1 MRGLFITFEGID
13 GSGKTTQINHFEKYL
28 ADNGIDYIKTREPG
42 GSRGA
47 EEIRSLL
54 VKGKTS
60 RWSPETEILLFFA
73 SRRDHTEKTITPA
86 LEAGKIVICDR
97 FTDSSRIYQG
107 FARSGAVSKVDELH
121 KMMIGLEPDLTFILD
136 IEPRLALKRGLARKS
151 GEDRFEDFGEEFQK
165 KARKGFLNLYKEFPI
180 RCKLINADRE
190 PSKISKD
197 IINQYKNLAQAEI

>member
-1 MRGLFITFEGID
+1 MKGLFITFEGID
-13 GSGKTTQINHFEKYL
+13 GSGKTTQINYFEKYL
-28 ADNGIDYIKTREPG
+28 AEYGVDYIKTREPG

-73 SRRDHTEKTITPA
+73 SRRDHLEKTIMPA

-97 FTDSSRIYQG
+97 FTDSSRVYQG
-107 FARSGAVSKVDELH
+107 LARSGIVSKVDELH
-121 KMMIGLEPDLTFILD
+121 KMMIELEPNLTFILD
-136 IEPRLALKRGLARKS
+136 IEPRLALKRGLARNT

-165 KARKGFLNLYKEFPI
+165 KARKGFLELSEKFPT
-180 RCKLINADRE
+180 RCKVINADRD
-190 PSKISKD
+190 PSKISKE
-197 IINQYKNLAQAEI
+197 IINQYENLIQV